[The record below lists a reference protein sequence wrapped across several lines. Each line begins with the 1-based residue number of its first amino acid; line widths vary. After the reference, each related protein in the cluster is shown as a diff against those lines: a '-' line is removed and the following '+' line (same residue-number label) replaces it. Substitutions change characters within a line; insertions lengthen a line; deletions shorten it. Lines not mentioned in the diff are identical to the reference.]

1 MDRLDTPALP
11 ALGRVLLS
19 LIFILSGWG
28 KLFAAA
34 GTIGYIAAHGLPLPP
49 VAYAIAVIV
58 ELGGGI
64 LLLVGLLTRPVALAL
79 ALFCL
84 VTAFAFHGFGDM
96 NNQIHA
102 LKNIAMAGGFLFVAA
117 HGAGAW
123 SLDATLRR
131 RRALDPQPA

>member
-19 LIFILSGWG
+19 VIFLLSGWG

-34 GTIGYIAAHGLPLPP
+34 GTIGYIAAHGLPLPT
-49 VAYAIAVIV
+49 VAYAVAVIV

-64 LLLVGLLTRPVALAL
+64 LLLVGLLTRPVALVL

-84 VTAFAFHGFGDM
+84 VTAFAFHGFADM
-96 NNQIHA
+96 NNQIQA

-123 SLDATLRR
+123 SLDAALRR
-131 RRALDPQPA
+131 RRPLAPQPA